1 MNRKLKTFPF
11 FAWISI
17 YISYKTENTLFN
29 SFNVSIAILLIYI
42 FFSFIYIY
50 VYIIINKRDPHKR
63 EIQEFLH
70 EFGTLKVRIAK
81 PLTPKTI

>member
-1 MNRKLKTFPF
+1 MYRLLF
-11 FAWISI
+11 FL
-17 YISYKTENTLFN
+17 YF
-29 SFNVSIAILLIYI
+29 

>member
-1 MNRKLKTFPF
+1 MNRKRPF
-11 FAWISI
+11 RSLLGSPSI
-17 YISYKTENTLFN
+17 YLIKQKTPYSIHSMYRLLF
-29 SFNVSIAILLIYI
+29 FLYI